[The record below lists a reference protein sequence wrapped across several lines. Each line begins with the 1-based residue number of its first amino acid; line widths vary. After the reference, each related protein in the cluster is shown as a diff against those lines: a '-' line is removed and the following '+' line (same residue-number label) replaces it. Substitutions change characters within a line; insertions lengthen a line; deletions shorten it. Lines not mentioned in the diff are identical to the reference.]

1 MPKTPVLV
9 CCDSVAEQAH
19 ISARLAKDF
28 DKIMGC
34 QLSQL
39 ESMLEKEP
47 SATLVI
53 SWQQPCAE
61 LSLIMDAAKQRQ
73 RPLLV
78 ILKQLNENDINRLP
92 VGNDYVLLPHDSQF
106 ELSAWVVHARQ
117 VREKSIQDD
126 QKLEAL
132 NLKLEE
138 RKLIEKAKGL
148 LMKHHHLDEQTAFS
162 ALRKSSMQSS
172 LSLAQVSKNL
182 IHTLESIS
190 L

>member
-9 CCDSVAEQAH
+9 CCDSIAEQAH

-47 SATLVI
+47 TATLVI

-148 LMKHHHLDEQTAFS
+148 LMKHHHLDEQAAFS

>member
-9 CCDSVAEQAH
+9 CCDSIAEQAH

-47 SATLVI
+47 TGTLVI

-182 IHTLESIS
+182 IHTIESIS